1 MTQTP
6 PRPSPVITGHS
17 CRLDARHSGLN
28 DAELNACR
36 VCMAQLSVEAVDLE
50 ASPVDGVMGRHF
62 KGNTYGKH
70 GDKVIYLIN
79 IVDLWAA

>member
-1 MTQTP
+1 
-6 PRPSPVITGHS
+6 
-17 CRLDARHSGLN
+17 LDARHSGLN

-50 ASPVDGVMGRHF
+50 ALWMAWGMGRHF

-70 GDKVIYLIN
+70 GDKLIN